1 MSKRTV
7 VLVVAVLAVLIVFGV
22 VRGQTYALDRPS
34 LTATEVDGSVLLE
47 WSAVEGATRYGL
59 WRWDCE
65 DGWQRVGGRDWETTQ
80 ATHVDPVD
88 GRTYKYT
95 VQALND
101 RGETSDWAS
110 RRENRY
116 VWARETVNPIPY
128 PAFEIVQHSDRIE
141 LAFSAVEQAA
151 GYRALVW
158 YEGAG
163 GSWLRMPDVDL
174 ETLRVSYYD
183 VEPGVE
189 YYFTMYAYSENR
201 CGYSDVAAYQ
211 YVVYDPEPALPFT
224 PTPPSGGGTG
234 GGTDDGGDDGNGVT
248 GAVDTATPTHTATAT
263 ATDAVPPGST
273 PTATATATDSDVA
286 PPGSTPTGTPTPES
300 QPPPGRVSFTG
311 AGSTHNSIT
320 VYWSAPDP
328 PASEYVLRGG
338 RDNNAKETI
347 YSGSATSFTW
357 TGLDANTK
365 HYFSVYGKN
374 ARGESGPFGYVKLVW
389 TKVDPDDLADYV
401 PDAPTGLTAANT
413 ADGVKLTWDNPT
425 CSPPGRVCNNIDLG
439 DVYEHQIDRR
449 LGSNNRWQAIG
460 PAGPAGRYTDRS
472 ARTGTTYTYRVRA
485 RNRHGLSNAATITQT
500 YTLVPPPAKPGAPT
514 VVSLGSGFQLGAG
527 NQVQWADP
535 NDSSITS
542 FIVLRRRV
550 QPGAVFTSLAERAP
564 SGFNYIYNDTGV
576 TCGVEYA
583 YRIQARNEG
592 GLSPQSSSTRAPV
605 IICPTPTP
613 TPDPCDGVC
622 VDKDD
627 RCFRDNTAC
636 TQQERDCGCDC
647 SQCLFCGEVS
657 LGSFGGP
664 LHLRLHDMMPFDE
677 VVAILHGVEWM
688 EHQELSA
695 RMMLTHPYYALHEEK

>member
-34 LTATEVDGSVLLE
+34 LTATEVDGSILLE

-59 WRWDCE
+59 WQWDCE
-65 DGWQRVGGRDWETTQ
+65 DGWKMVGGREWETTQ

-88 GRTYKYT
+88 ERTYKYT

-116 VWARETVNPIPY
+116 VWVRETVNPIPS
-128 PAFEIVQHSDRIE
+128 PEFAIAQHSDRIE
-141 LAFSAVEQAA
+141 LTFSAVEKAA

-163 GSWLRMPDVDL
+163 DRWLRMPEVDL
-174 ETLRVSYYD
+174 ETLTVSYYD

-189 YYFTMYAYSENR
+189 YYFTMYAYTENR
-201 CGYSDVAAYQ
+201 CGYSDVPAYQ

-224 PTPPSGGGTG
+224 PTPPSGGAGGTG
-234 GGTDDGGDDGNGVT
+234 GDGTGGGTTGGDGTDDGGDDGNGVT
-248 GAVDTATPTHTATAT
+248 GAVDTATPAHTATAT
-263 ATDAVPPGST
+263 ATDVAPPGST
-273 PTATATATDSDVA
+273 PTATATDSDVA
-286 PPGSTPTGTPTPES
+286 PPGSTATPTPES
-300 QPPPGRVSFTG
+300 RPRPGRVSITG

-320 VYWSAPDP
+320 VYWDVPDP

-338 RDNNAKETI
+338 RDNNVKEVI

-357 TGLDANTK
+357 TGLDANTQ
-365 HYFSVYGKN
+365 HYFAVYGKN

-389 TKVDPDDLADYV
+389 TKVDPADLADYV

-413 ADGVKLTWDNPT
+413 EDGVKLTWNNPT
-425 CSPPGRVCNNIDLG
+425 CTPTGRVCNNIDLG

-460 PAGPAGRYTDRS
+460 QSGPGGRYTDKS

-485 RNRHGLSNAATITQT
+485 RNRHGLSEPSNSVTGSRGPTATPTAT
-500 YTLVPPPAKPGAPT
+500 PAPPAKPGAPT
-514 VVSLGSGFQLGAG
+514 VTTVFTSKIYQVSWGDL
-527 NQVQWADP
+527 
-535 NDSSITS
+535 NDSSITRV
-542 FIVLRRRV
+542 IVLRREVRA
-550 QPGAVFTSLAERAP
+550 GAVFTSIAERAP
-564 SGFNYIYNDTGV
+564 SGFGPNDLGNYIYTDSGV

-583 YRIQARNEG
+583 YRIQARNAG
-592 GLSPQSSSTRAPV
+592 GLSPQSSSTRV
-605 IICPTPTP
+605 SSIIACPTA
-613 TPDPCDGVC
+613 TPDPCASANC
-622 VDKDD
+622 NNE
-627 RCFRDNTAC
+627 CETTCCPNAC
-636 TQQERDCGCDC
+636 E
-647 SQCLFCGEVS
+647 FCGP
-657 LGSFGGP
+657 GP
-664 LHLRLHDMMPFDE
+664 SIPALEFTAHYRLHLMLVHRDRAENRRL
-677 VVAILHGVEWM
+677 LQG
-688 EHQELSA
+688 
-695 RMMLTHPYYALHEEK
+695 HPYYTLHEVK